1 MDRVRSPQKAANFLC
16 LTSEEFPDFMKIL
29 ISITAGI
36 TLLSPGIS
44 TAAEVKKV
52 LFFSK
57 SSGFEHS
64 VIRNTDGKPSHVENV
79 LAEIGKAQGIEF
91 TCTKDGGVFTKEGL
105 APFDAV
111 FFYTTGDLTKPGND
125 GQPPMPAD
133 GKQVLIDFIS
143 SGKGFIGTHSAT
155 DTFHSGGDRFTNN
168 TECDPYIC
176 MLGGEFITHGSQQE
190 ATLTVASPEF
200 PGMAVAGGRFKIM
213 EEWYAMKNFAPDLHV
228 LLVQETAAMTGN
240 KKGNPYDRPPFPAAW
255 ARTQGKGRVYYT
267 SLGHKP
273 GTWTNPVFQ
282 GMLVGALNWTTG
294 RVDADVTPNISKVT
308 PGFATNA
315 PPSKTTAE
323 IAAEEAK
330 ENDATVGNA
339 GLVVTASGH
348 QGGSRP
354 NPPENVID
362 GKPDTYWAA
371 KTLDFPQ
378 WLQVDFGKP
387 VKLDQSRITW
397 TSAKHRFHYQI
408 EGSDDGRQWDLLVDA
423 TANTRAKVVED
434 KLEGA
439 ARYLRVTLVGVA
451 DGIPGKLRPGIC
463 EWEFPGMVMA
473 AQGKPIPA
481 VAAVSTAPEK
491 EKELLAETRVPEGYE
506 ATIFAAPPAIN
517 YPTFITTAADG
528 TVFVSCDKNG
538 AGGRKPHQ
546 GRIVRLRDTD
556 GDGRTDEAKDFVA
569 DIDTPRGLVWDND
582 RLYVM
587 HPPHLSVFIDK
598 DGDGVSDEQKIL
610 VKNIGWGFKDRSGDH
625 ASDGLEL
632 GIDGWL
638 YGSIGDFGFFGAEGA
653 DGRKVTLRGGGVIRV
668 RPDGTELEIHS
679 RGTRNVY
686 AVAVDPLL
694 NVYGRDNNNDGS
706 WGVLLHHFTG
716 MDQRG
721 YPSLFMNFQEDV
733 LPPMAD
739 YVTGSGSGAFYLD
752 EPGIP
757 AKHRGLFTCDWGKS
771 FVYHHPLTPSGATF
785 TAGQEEFIGVP
796 RTIDFK
802 SDASGNLYVASWRGA
817 IFNYSGEDVGYIA
830 RVKRSGYQAEPLPD
844 FRKAAPEEL
853 LALLGS
859 DSHRRRIE
867 AQRALL
873 RDGGAVRLAAPLA
886 ALAGNA
892 KQPLVV
898 RVAAVF
904 TLKQALGEES
914 HSALAALAVDAEIRP
929 FVIRALTDVIGGMKQ
944 IPVPMLVAALDD
956 ELPRTRLEAARAL
969 GRLGDVGNAKAIA
982 ARLIETDPVVLHTV
996 VRVLDE
1002 LRADDACFE
1011 TLSRGDLAASA
1022 HAAALR
1028 VVRGHHQPEV
1038 VENVIG
1044 LLEKEK
1050 DVVRRRHLL
1059 SALCRLHSRETEWKG
1074 NGWGLAPDTT
1084 GPFFMPEAWAE
1095 TPRITAVLKREVLA
1109 AKGDEAA
1116 FLVGELNRHQIHLE
1130 EAVASILTLA
1140 AEDARHIPAAVDM
1153 LARGTTVPE
1162 QGIPILVRAALDE
1175 KSSDDVRGDAV
1186 VALSRTKSAEGCLA
1200 SLEVFASFE
1209 KKPRGERLRSRPFKR
1224 AKEAFFSSQSL
1235 PSHAAL
1241 FIKTALEAGD
1251 GISPWA
1257 DAALLKMSAGSAEAR
1272 SHVEESWKSPAG
1284 RLRIISAITVA
1295 MDRGAKDRV
1304 LSALADPDKSVA
1316 AAAKVAA
1323 KALKLDPNAKP
1334 SALIGTLKPEAVMRT
1349 MAKMKGDP
1357 ELGEQLFTQQGC
1369 MACHTVNAGDD
1380 LRSGPYLGGTAGV
1393 YRRDELAEMILNPS
1407 KSLAQGYEPHQITT
1421 KDGGVHLGFIETSDK
1436 DQLVIRDMAMQRKEI
1451 RAGDVTENLPL
1462 ETSLMPPG
1470 LVDGL
1475 TEKELAALLAYL
1487 ESLSDH

>member
-1 MDRVRSPQKAANFLC
+1 MKSAPFVAAVLALFS
-16 LTSEEFPDFMKIL
+16 T
-29 ISITAGI
+29 GV
-36 TLLSPGIS
+36 S
-44 TAAEVKKV
+44 TAVEVKKV

-64 VIRNTDGKPSHVENV
+64 VIRHTDGKPSHVENV
-79 LAEIGKAQGIEF
+79 LAEIGKAHGIEF
-91 TCTKDGGVFTKEGL
+91 TCTKDGGIFTKEGL

-155 DTFHSGGDRFTNN
+155 DTFHSAGDRYTNN
-168 TECDPYIC
+168 HECDPYIC

-190 ATLTVASPEF
+190 ATLTVASPAF
-200 PGMAVAGGRFKIM
+200 PGMAAAGGGFRIM

-228 LLVQETAAMTGN
+228 LLVQQTADMTGN

-273 GTWTNPVFQ
+273 GTWTNPIFQ

-294 RVDADVTPNISKVT
+294 RVDADVTPNITKVT
-308 PGFATNA
+308 PGFATNG

-323 IAAEEAK
+323 IEAG
-330 ENDATVGNA
+330 EDADGGMTETAPSGVA

-348 QGGSRP
+348 QGGARP
-354 NPPENVID
+354 NPPENAID
-362 GKPDTYWAA
+362 GKPETYWAA
-371 KTLDFPQ
+371 KGLEFPQ

-387 VKLDQSRITW
+387 VKLGISRITW
-397 TSAKHRFHYQI
+397 TSAKHRFHYRI
-408 EGSDDGRQWDLLVDA
+408 EGSDDGKQWKMIFDG
-423 TANTRAKVVED
+423 TANTRIKVMED
-434 KLEGA
+434 KLEGM

-451 DGIPGKLRPGIC
+451 DGIPGKVRPGISG
-463 EWEFPGMVMA
+463 WEFPGMVMPA
-473 AQGKPIPA
+473 KAKPATA
-481 VAAVSTAPEK
+481 VAKVSISPEK
-491 EKELLAETRVPEGYE
+491 EKELLAETRIPDGYE
-506 ATIFAAPPAIN
+506 ATIFAAPPMIN
-517 YPTFITTAADG
+517 YPTFIATAPDG

-556 GDGRTDEAKDFVA
+556 GDGRADKATDFVA
-569 DIDTPRGLVWDND
+569 DIDTPRGLVWDHD

-598 DGDGVSDEQKIL
+598 DGDGVSDEHKIL

-625 ASDGLEL
+625 ASDGLEM

-638 YGSIGDFGFFGAEGA
+638 YGSVGDFGFFQAEGA
-653 DGRKVTLRGGGVIRV
+653 DGKKVTLRGGGVIRV
-668 RPDGTELEIHS
+668 RPDGTGLEIHS

-721 YPSLFMNFQEDV
+721 YPSLFLNFPEDV

-752 EPGIP
+752 EPGVP
-757 AKHRGLFTCDWGKS
+757 EKHRGLFTCDWGKS

-785 TAGQEEFIGVP
+785 KAGQEEFIGVP
-796 RTIDFK
+796 RTIDMK
-802 SDASGNLYVASWRGA
+802 ADASSNLYVASWRGA

-830 RVKRSGYQAEPLPD
+830 RVKRGGYQAQALPD
-844 FRKAAPEEL
+844 FAEAGPREL

-867 AQRALL
+867 AQRALV
-873 RDGGAVRLAAPLA
+873 RGGGAVRLAAPLA

-892 KQPLVV
+892 KQPLAV

-904 TLKQALGEES
+904 ALKQALGEES
-914 HSALAALAVDAEIRP
+914 HSGLAALASDAEIRP
-929 FVIRALTDVIGGMKQ
+929 FVIRALTDDLGKMKQ
-944 IPVPMLVAALDD
+944 VPVSTLLTALDD

-969 GRLGDVGNAKAIA
+969 GRLGDLSQAGSIA
-982 ARLIETDPVVLHTV
+982 ARLIEKDPVVLHTV

-1002 LRADDACFE
+1002 LRADDACFAM
-1011 TLSRGDLAASA
+1011 LSRRDLQPSA

-1038 VENVIG
+1038 VGNVIG

-1050 DVVRRRHLL
+1050 DTARRRDLL

-1084 GPFFMPEAWAE
+1084 GPYFLPEAWAE
-1095 TPRITAVLKREVLA
+1095 TPRITAVLKQEVLA

-1116 FLVGELNRHQIHLE
+1116 FLIGELNRHQIHLE
-1130 EAVASILTLA
+1130 EAVASILKLA
-1140 AEDARHIPAAVDM
+1140 EDDARHIPAAVDM

-1162 QGIPILVRAALDE
+1162 QGTPILVRAALDK

-1186 VALSRTKSAEGCLA
+1186 VALSRTTSAEGCLA
-1200 SLEVFASFE
+1200 SLEVFADFE

-1224 AKEAFFSSQSL
+1224 AKEAFFSSQAL
-1235 PSHAAL
+1235 PSH
-1241 FIKTALEAGD
+1241 TALLIRTALGSGD
-1251 GISPWA
+1251 GTPAWA
-1257 DAALLKMSAGSAEAR
+1257 DAALLKVSAGSAEAR
-1272 SHVEESWKSPAG
+1272 GHIDDSWKSPAG
-1284 RLRIISAITVA
+1284 RVRILSAITVS

-1304 LSALADPDKSVA
+1304 LSALADPDKAVATA
-1316 AAAKVAA
+1316 AAVAA
-1323 KALKLDPNAKP
+1323 KALKLDPKATP
-1334 SALIGTLKPEAVMRT
+1334 SALIGTLKQEAVLRT

-1369 MACHTVNAGDD
+1369 MACHTVNAGDA
-1380 LRSGPYLGGTAGV
+1380 LRAGPYLGGTAGV
-1393 YRRDELAEMILNPS
+1393 YRKDELAEMILNPS

-1421 KDGGVHLGFIETSDK
+1421 KDGGVHLGFIETADK
-1436 DQLVIRDMAMQRKEI
+1436 EKLVVRDMAMQRKDI
-1451 RAGDVTENLPL
+1451 RAGDVTENLAL

-1470 LVDGL
+1470 LVDSL

-1487 ESLSDH
+1487 ESLAAH

>member
-1 MDRVRSPQKAANFLC
+1 
-16 LTSEEFPDFMKIL
+16 MKIL
-29 ISITAGI
+29 ISITAGLV
-36 TLLSPGIS
+36 LLPSVVS

-64 VIRNTDGKPSHVENV
+64 VIRHTDGKPSHVENV
-79 LAEIGKAQGIEF
+79 LAEIGKAHGIEF

-133 GKQVLIDFIS
+133 GRRVLIDFIN

-155 DTFHSGGDRFTNN
+155 DTFHSEGDRFANN
-168 TECDPYIC
+168 HECDPYIC

-200 PGMAVAGGRFKIM
+200 PGMAVAGGSFRIM

-228 LLVQETAAMTGN
+228 LLVQQTADMTGN

-273 GTWTNPVFQ
+273 GTWTNPIFQ

-294 RVDADVTPNISKVT
+294 RVDADVTPNITKVT

-323 IAAEEAK
+323 IEADEAPEEEAP
-330 ENDATVGNA
+330 A
-339 GLVVTASGH
+339 GKSGIVVTASGH
-348 QGGSRP
+348 QGGARP

-362 GKPDTYWAA
+362 GKQDTYWAA

-378 WLQVDFGKP
+378 WLQVDFGTP
-387 VKLDQSRITW
+387 VKLAQSRVTW
-397 TSAKHRFHYQI
+397 TSAKHRFQYQI
-408 EGSDDGRQWDLLVDA
+408 EGSDDGKQWKVLFDGS
-423 TANTRAKVVED
+423 ANTRTKVVED

-439 ARYLRVTLVGVA
+439 ARYLRVTLTGVA
-451 DGIPGKLRPGIC
+451 DGTPGKLRPGVA

-473 AQGKPIPA
+473 AA
-481 VAAVSTAPEK
+481 VKSAPTATKASTSPEK

-506 ATIFAAPPAIN
+506 ATIFAAPPMIN
-517 YPTFITTAADG
+517 YPTFIATAPDG

-556 GDGRTDEAKDFVA
+556 GDGRADEATDFVA
-569 DIDTPRGLVWDND
+569 DIDTPRGLVWDHD

-598 DGDGVSDEQKIL
+598 DGDGVSDEHKVL

-625 ASDGLEL
+625 ASDGLEMS
-632 GIDGWL
+632 IDGWL
-638 YGSIGDFGFFGAEGA
+638 YGSIGDFGFFGAEGT
-653 DGRKVTLRGGGVIRV
+653 DGKKVTLRGGGVIRV
-668 RPDGTELEIHS
+668 RPDGTGLEIHS

-716 MDQRG
+716 MDHRG
-721 YPSLFMNFQEDV
+721 YPSLFLNFPEDV
-733 LPPMAD
+733 LQPMAD
-739 YVTGSGSGAFYLD
+739 YITGSGSGAFYLD

-757 AKHRGLFTCDWGKS
+757 EKHRGLFTCDWGKS

-785 TAGQEEFIGVP
+785 KAGQEEFIGVP
-796 RTIDFK
+796 RTIDMK
-802 SDASGNLYVASWRGA
+802 ADASSNLYVASWRGA

-830 RVKRSGYQAEPLPD
+830 RVKRGGYQAQPLPV
-844 FRKAAPEEL
+844 FGKAEPREL

-867 AQRALL
+867 AQRALV
-873 RDGGAVRLAAPLA
+873 RGGGAVRLAAPLA
-886 ALAGNA
+886 ALAGNK
-892 KQPLVV
+892 KQPLAV

-914 HSALAALAVDAEIRP
+914 HATLAALAADAEIRP
-929 FVIRALTDVIGGMKQ
+929 FVIRALTDDLGKMKQ
-944 IPVPMLVAALDD
+944 VPVSTLVTALDD

-969 GRLGDVGNAKAIA
+969 GRLGDLSQAGAIA
-982 ARLIETDPVVLHTV
+982 ARLAEKDPVVLHTV

-1002 LRADDACFE
+1002 LRADDACFA
-1011 TLSRGDLAASA
+1011 TLSRRDILPSV

-1038 VENVIG
+1038 VGNVIG

-1050 DVVRRRHLL
+1050 DTARRRDLL

-1084 GPFFMPEAWAE
+1084 GPYFLPEVWAE
-1095 TPRITAVLKREVLA
+1095 TPRITAVLKQEVLS

-1116 FLVGELNRHQIHLE
+1116 FLIGELNRHQIHLD
-1130 EAVASILTLA
+1130 EAVASILKLA
-1140 AEDARHIPAAVDM
+1140 TEDVRHIPAAVDM

-1162 QGIPILVRAALDE
+1162 QGIPILVRAALDR

-1186 VALSRTKSAEGCLA
+1186 VALSRTTSTEGCRA
-1200 SLEVFASFE
+1200 SLEVFADFE

-1224 AKEAFFSSQSL
+1224 AKEAFFTSKDL
-1235 PSHAAL
+1235 PAQVKVLIAEAL
-1241 FIKTALEAGD
+1241 KGDEDTA
-1251 GISPWA
+1251 SWA
-1257 DAALLKMSAGSAEAR
+1257 DAALLKVSGGSAEAR

-1284 RLRIISAITVA
+1284 RVRILSAITVS
-1295 MDRGAKDRV
+1295 MDRGSKDRV
-1304 LSALADPDKSVA
+1304 LSALSDQDKTVA
-1316 AAAKVAA
+1316 TAARIAA
-1323 KALKLDPNAKP
+1323 KAIKLDPNAKP
-1334 SALIGTLKPEAVMRT
+1334 SALIGTLKQEAVLRT

-1369 MACHTVNAGDD
+1369 MACHTVSAGDA
-1380 LRSGPYLGGTAGV
+1380 LRAGPYLGGTAGV
-1393 YRRDELAEMILNPS
+1393 YRKDELAEMILNPS

-1421 KDGGVHLGFIETSDK
+1421 KDGGVHLGFIETADK
-1436 DQLVIRDMAMQRKEI
+1436 EKLVVRDMAMQRKDI
-1451 RAGDVTENLPL
+1451 RAGDVTENLAL

-1470 LVDGL
+1470 LVDSL

-1487 ESLSDH
+1487 EALAAH